1 MRKLKKSTRLSL
13 CAVVVSVLS
22 LVSCFSVLG
31 ISNSFKGTSIKEN
44 REWNVYIDS
53 LSIMN
58 RDEELVELIKEP
70 TVDKYKVSYG
80 VKLNKARSNSQFEF
94 TIRNDG
100 NIDAEISEIIVTGID
115 QYSDYVKVK
124 TEEENPYWYLY
135 GRTQALKDVYKD
147 TINENTPNFNIG
159 LIYGT
164 ILKEKSSIVVKVLTD
179 YVIQYSDENFV
190 PQIIELDDISIEF
203 KMKKLE

>member
-13 CAVVVSVLS
+13 CAVVVAVLS

-53 LSIMN
+53 LSTLN

-115 QYSDYVKVK
+115 QYSDYVKV
-124 TEEENPYWYLY
+124 TLSDVEN
-135 GRTQALKDVYKD
+135 R
-147 TINENTPNFNIG
+147 
-159 LIYGT
+159 T

>member
-13 CAVVVSVLS
+13 CAVVVAVLS

-53 LSIMN
+53 LSTMN
-58 RDEELVELIKEP
+58 RDEGLVELIKEP

-100 NIDAEISEIIVTGID
+100 NIDAEISEIIVTGVD
-115 QYSDYVKVK
+115 QYSDYVKV
-124 TEEENPYWYLY
+124 TLSDVEN
-135 GRTQALKDVYKD
+135 
-147 TINENTPNFNIG
+147 
-159 LIYGT
+159 GT
-164 ILKEKSSIVVKVLTD
+164 ILEEKSSIVVKVLTD

-190 PQIIELDDISIEF
+190 PQVIELDDISIEF
-203 KMKKLE
+203 KIKKLE